1 MGLLNVTERYFV
13 TGTDTEVGKTVAS
26 AALLQAARLLGKT
39 TAGYKPVASG
49 SEMTPEGLRNTD
61 ALALQRNS
69 SLALAYSA
77 VNPYTFAEPT
87 SPHIVSADE
96 DRPIDFSVLSS
107 GLRDLETQ
115 ADWVLVEGAG
125 GWFTPLSDEQTFA
138 DWVQAE
144 QLPVILVVG
153 VKLGCINHA
162 MLTAQ
167 AVQQAGL
174 RLAGWIANDVVA
186 PGKRHAE
193 YLATLKRVLPAPFLG
208 EIPWLADGAEQAETG
223 RYLDL
228 SALCPEP
235 SSAQ

>member
-1 MGLLNVTERYFV
+1 MTERFYV

-26 AALLQAARLLGKT
+26 TALLQAARLLGRR
-39 TAGYKPVASG
+39 AVGYKPVASG
-49 SEMTPEGLRNTD
+49 SEMTEEGLRNSD

-69 SLALAYSA
+69 ALPLRYEE

-96 DRPIDFSVLSS
+96 QRPIEASVLSA
-107 GLRDLETQ
+107 GLRALEAQ

-125 GWFTPLSDEQTFA
+125 GWFTPLAEDFTFA
-138 DWVQAE
+138 DWVQIE
-144 QLPVILVVG
+144 RLPVVLVVG

-174 RLAGWIANDVVA
+174 PLVGWVANDVTP
-186 PGKRHAE
+186 PGKRHHE
-193 YLATLKRVLPAPFLG
+193 YLVTLKRVIPAPFLG
-208 EIPWLADGAEQAETG
+208 EIPWLAAGAENAATG
-223 RYLDL
+223 QYLDL
-228 SALCPEP
+228 ALLAGE
-235 SSAQ
+235 